1 MTATSLGAT
10 LATCSDPTVLVP
22 GSAGALRGDADLLEQ
37 QSRAL
42 AQQAEDLRGAH
53 PTTWTGDAADGWAG
67 RREQFAQTL
76 DAVSQIHAAAGS
88 TLLLHAQTL
97 EWAQGVAGTAV
108 RLYQRGRALREAEVG
123 PSGAML
129 TGRGGVAAD
138 SGSGLRD
145 LAERTLDSAQDEVA
159 ASARAAAAVLDELS
173 AGLPDGRW
181 HLGEFA
187 QGMWSWVTGIT
198 DMLVKFN
205 SLRLLIDP
213 EGLMRDGA
221 AMWQGGLDTYA
232 SLTEDPIGTSEQLA
246 QLDLLR
252 DRPAQWWGQLA
263 PDLALTAAGGA
274 GAASR
279 ALRGLSAAEEI
290 AAGGRAAAATGGLA
304 ERLHWTISDP
314 AYRAI
319 EPDWGVS
326 FFSRD
331 IVEFYTG
338 SESRLGSGRGAFFH
352 MTAEDAMQLQTPHDV
367 LRGTGFAP
375 SIEDAVIVRPAPD
388 GPEVFGIAFPRE
400 GLSPRVPELVDAA
413 GHPHYLEGGHTALK
427 IEDAPGHPGTGGY
440 LVNPTREFVLD
451 GAPPVPDGSL
461 LFQLGPDGTWLPL
474 RRFP

>member
-22 GSAGALRGDADLLEQ
+22 GSAGPLRGDADLLDQ

-42 AQQAEDLRGAH
+42 AQQATDLRDAH
-53 PTTWTGDAADGWAG
+53 PSTWTGDAADGWAG

-76 DAVSQIHAAAGS
+76 GAVSQIHSTAGAA
-88 TLLLHAQTL
+88 LLLHAQTL
-97 EWAQGVAGTAV
+97 EWGQGAAGSAV
-108 RLYQRGRALREAEVG
+108 RLYERGCALRDAELG
-123 PSGAML
+123 PSGAL
-129 TGRGGVAAD
+129 LAGRGAAATD
-138 SGSGLRD
+138 SGAGLRN
-145 LAERTLDSAQDEVA
+145 LAERTLSAAQTEVS

-205 SLRLLIDP
+205 SLRLLVDRD
-213 EGLMRDGA
+213 GVLRDGA
-221 AMWQGGLDTYA
+221 ATWQEGVDMYE
-232 SLTEDPIGTSEQLA
+232 SLTADPLGTSEQLA

-263 PDLALTAAGGA
+263 PDIALTAAGGA
-274 GAASR
+274 GAATR
-279 ALRGLSAAEEI
+279 ALRGFSAAEEI
-290 AAGGRAAAATGGLA
+290 AAGGRAAASTGGLA
-304 ERLHWTISDP
+304 ERLHWTIPDP

-331 IVEFYTG
+331 IVQFYSG
-338 SESRLGSGRGAFFH
+338 SEARLGSGRGAFFH

-375 SIEDAVIVRPAPD
+375 SIEDAVILRPAPD
-388 GPEVFGIAFPRE
+388 GPEVYGIAFPRE
-400 GLSPRVPELVDAA
+400 GLSPRVPELADSA

-427 IEDAPGHPGTGGY
+427 IDDAPGHPGTGGY
-440 LVNPTREFVLD
+440 LVNPTREYVLD